1 MVSLK
6 DIAKECG
13 VSPSSVSKALN
24 GHKDI
29 SEVQRKRIIAMAD
42 AMGYM
47 PNVAARS
54 LKTNRT
60 YNLGV
65 LFTDKTQSGLT
76 HEYFS
81 NILESFKVEAEKHGY
96 VITFISPSIGGKRI
110 GYYEHCKYRGYDGVM
125 IASVDFKS
133 TEVIQLIEGNIPVV
147 TIDHLF
153 NDRMAILSD
162 NVDGMNQLVQY
173 IYKCGHKKIA
183 FIHGEDTSVTQKR
196 LASFY
201 KTCEELGLHIPDAY
215 VLEALYHD
223 PKTTSIRTKELLSLN
238 EPPTCIIFPD
248 DFSSIGGM
256 SMIKDSGLRIPEDIS
271 VVGYDGIY
279 LSGVLEPAL
288 TTLKQ
293 NTRELGSMA
302 AIKLIELI
310 EHPKTAIPS
319 QIVIKGELL
328 PGGSVKKL

>member
-1 MVSLK
+1 MVSLR

-29 SEVQRKRIIAMAD
+29 SELKRKKIIAVAN

-47 PNVAARS
+47 PNAAARS

-96 VITFISPSIGGKRI
+96 VITFISPNIGGKTMS
-110 GYYEHCKYRGYDGVM
+110 YYEHCRYRGYDGIM

-133 TEVIQLIEGNIPVV
+133 AEVIQLIEGNIPVV

-153 NDRMAILSD
+153 NDRTAILSD
-162 NVDGMNQLVQY
+162 NVDGMKQLIQY
-173 IYKCGHKKIA
+173 VYECGHKKIA

-201 KTCEELGLHIPDAY
+201 KTCEELRLEIPDEY
-215 VLEALYHD
+215 VLEAIYHD
-223 PKTTSIRTKELLSLN
+223 PKTTALKTKELLNLN
-238 EPPTCIIFPD
+238 IPPTCIIFPD

-256 SMIKDSGLRIPEDIS
+256 NVIKNSGLRIPEDIS

-279 LSGVLEPAL
+279 LSTVLDPAL

-293 NTRELGSMA
+293 NTSELGSMA
-302 AIKLIELI
+302 ALQLIELI
-310 EHPKTAIPS
+310 EHPRTAIPG
-319 QIVIKGELL
+319 QINVKGELL
-328 PGGSVKKL
+328 QGGSVKKL

>member
-1 MVSLK
+1 MISLK

-24 GHKDI
+24 GYKDI
-29 SEVQRKRIIAMAD
+29 SEAQRKKIIKTAN

-47 PNVAARS
+47 PNAAARS

-65 LFTDKTQSGLT
+65 LFTDKTQRGLT

-96 VITFISPSIGGKRI
+96 VITFISPNIGGKTMS
-110 GYYEHCKYRGYDGVM
+110 YYEHCRYRGYDGIM

-133 TEVIQLIEGNIPVV
+133 AEVIQLIESDIPVV

-153 NDRMAILSD
+153 NDRTGILSD
-162 NVDGMNQLVQY
+162 NVDGMKQLTEY

-201 KTCEELGLHIPDAY
+201 KTCEELGIETPDEY
-215 VLEALYHD
+215 VCEAIYHD
-223 PKTTSIRTKELLSLN
+223 PKVTAIRAKELLSLN
-238 EPPTCIIFPD
+238 DPPTCIIFPD
-248 DFSSIGGM
+248 DFSSMGGINV
-256 SMIKDSGLRIPEDIS
+256 IKDMGLRIPEDIS

-279 LSGVLEPAL
+279 LSTVLEPAL

-293 NTRELGSMA
+293 NTNELGGVA
-302 AIKLIELI
+302 ALQLIELI
-310 EHPKTAIPS
+310 ERPKTAIPQ
-319 QIVIKGELL
+319 QIIIKGELL
-328 PGGSVKKL
+328 LGRSVKIS